1 MCCLDILNDMLKRF
15 GSLMLGELDKIQK
28 AVLPQLTSGRP
39 ATRKRAISCL
49 GIPSPLVHFFRSH
62 TTSIPSYSTFPYRSH
77 RGVGT

>member
-49 GIPSPLVHFFRSH
+49 GTPFILFYYYFLLFYIHSVWLIKL
-62 TTSIPSYSTFPYRSH
+62 TLK
-77 RGVGT
+77 